1 LYSPSAFLFY
11 FFFAHVAG
19 RLPYVLITFHKSYT
33 CVYSVDKPSAPEN
46 LSVSDMTENTVKLR
60 WAEPSDNGGCII
72 KQYVIEKREA
82 SKRAWQ
88 REGVAT
94 DTEYQVIAL
103 TTGTPYLFQVA
114 AENEVGVGPFV
125 ELSKAVSPRSQFGE
139 FTLF

>member
-1 LYSPSAFLFY
+1 VVISVNIFS
-11 FFFAHVAG
+11 
-19 RLPYVLITFHKSYT
+19 VLCCT
-33 CVYSVDKPSAPEN
+33 DKPSVPEN
-46 LSVSDMTENTVKLR
+46 LSVSEMTENTVNLK

-103 TTGTPYLFQVA
+103 NTGTPYLFQVA

-125 ELSKAVSPRSQFGE
+125 ELSKAVAPRSQFGE
-139 FTLF
+139 

>member
-1 LYSPSAFLFY
+1 
-11 FFFAHVAG
+11 
-19 RLPYVLITFHKSYT
+19 
-33 CVYSVDKPSAPEN
+33 
-46 LSVSDMTENTVKLR
+46 MTENTVNLR

-103 TTGTPYLFQVA
+103 TAGTPYLFQVA

-125 ELSKAVSPRSQFGE
+125 ELSKSVAPRSQFGE
-139 FTLF
+139 LTIFQCQQSRHLATGDGGVEGNYMHSNVSSCPPKICYLPRKKQ

>member
-1 LYSPSAFLFY
+1 MGEVLPQKRSPDKTLGFL
-11 FFFAHVAG
+11 H
-19 RLPYVLITFHKSYT
+19 
-33 CVYSVDKPSAPEN
+33 SVDKPSAPEN
-46 LSVSDMTENTVKLR
+46 LSVSEMTENTVKLR

-103 TTGTPYLFQVA
+103 NTSTARTTAGRGFDRTVQGSLAKKLRNYSCETILYHLIQLLNGVLCKIIYL
-114 AENEVGVGPFV
+114 
-125 ELSKAVSPRSQFGE
+125 
-139 FTLF
+139 

>member
-1 LYSPSAFLFY
+1 M
-11 FFFAHVAG
+11 VA
-19 RLPYVLITFHKSYT
+19 
-33 CVYSVDKPSAPEN
+33 DKPSAPEN
-46 LSVSDMTENTVKLR
+46 LSVIDMTENTVKLR
-60 WAEPSDNGGCII
+60 WAEPSDNGGCLI

-103 TTGTPYLFQVA
+103 SAGTPYLFQVA

-125 ELSKAVSPRSQFGE
+125 ELSKPVSPRSQFGE
-139 FTLF
+139 SVVVTTVVI